1 MYGAHFARRPTAV
14 AELLMCMLLRRGL
27 FYRYVAPFTVK
38 HSGKLNWTKLNWA
51 VQFSSVSRC
60 ALNRPRSAMIRR
72 RNWRSSQVLH
82 NRDTLVNRPI
92 NAMSVIGRKPAT
104 TGDGRHIFVD
114 GRRRFLT
121 VKNLWRPSPVVA
133 ARRRFNGQWKTELN
147 STERSSSVQLS
158 SVQFSVVH
166 GL

>member
-1 MYGAHFARRPTAV
+1 MYGAHFARQPTAV

-27 FYRYVAPFTVK
+27 FYRYIAPFTVK

-82 NRDTLVNRPI
+82 NRGTLSWI
-92 NAMSVIGRKPAT
+92 GQSIIGRKSAT
-104 TGDGRHIFVD
+104 RCND
-114 GRRRFLT
+114 RFLT
-121 VKNLWRPSPVVA
+121 VA
-133 ARRRFNGQWKTELN
+133 GH
-147 STERSSSVQLS
+147 RSSSPVQCTSRNWTQLNWS
-158 SVQFSVVH
+158 QLNDPVQFSSVFGCALGFTWWVKMNIKNM
-166 GL
+166 LIKWCY